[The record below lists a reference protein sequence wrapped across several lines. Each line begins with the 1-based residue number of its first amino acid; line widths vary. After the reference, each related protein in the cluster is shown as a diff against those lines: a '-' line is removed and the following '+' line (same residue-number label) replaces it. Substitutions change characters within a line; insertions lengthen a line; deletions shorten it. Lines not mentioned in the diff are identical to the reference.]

1 MDLSADSPFETIESA
16 QKFLELLSETVVEAK
31 RDLSADVQREFVRGT
46 SRRLDA
52 LRIAL
57 YNLEKLDVHMRQ
69 SNRILNDL
77 RMVRRLL
84 FQERSAGGAQDARE
98 NSAASAS
105 QIVHETPRTEK
116 TLAA

>member
-1 MDLSADSPFETIESA
+1 MDLPSDSPFETIESA

-31 RDLSADVQREFVRGT
+31 RDLSADVEREFVRGT

-57 YNLEKLDVHMRQ
+57 YNVEKLELHMKQ
-69 SNRILNDL
+69 GNRILNDL

-84 FQERSAGGAQDARE
+84 FQERSASG
-98 NSAASAS
+98 SLPAAPQMQSDLTRGKKS
-105 QIVHETPRTEK
+105 
-116 TLAA
+116 LAA

>member
-1 MDLSADSPFETIESA
+1 MDLPSDAPFETIESA

-31 RDLSADVQREFVRGT
+31 RDLSADVEREFVRGT

-57 YNLEKLDVHMRQ
+57 YNVEKLELHMKQ
-69 SNRILNDL
+69 GNRILNDL

-84 FQERSAGGAQDARE
+84 FQERSAGG
-98 NSAASAS
+98 SLPAA
-105 QIVHETPRTEK
+105 PRTQSDITRGNK
-116 TLAA
+116 SLAA